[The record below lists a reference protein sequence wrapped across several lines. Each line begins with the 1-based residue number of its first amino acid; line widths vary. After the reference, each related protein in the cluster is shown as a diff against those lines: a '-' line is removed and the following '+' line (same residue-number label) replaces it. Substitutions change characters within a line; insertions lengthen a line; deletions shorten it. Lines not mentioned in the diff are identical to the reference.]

1 MANLTRYNPFNE
13 FVSLR
18 EAMDRL
24 FEDSVITPRTT
35 GAFFNRALPAN
46 LYETAEDFTLQV
58 PMPGV
63 KPENVDINVQQD
75 VVSLKWRT
83 DVEIP
88 ENATVHYHGF
98 QKGEYQQSFTV
109 PSPINSERAE
119 ATYKDGILTLRLPK
133 AEHAR
138 ARTIKVNAANS

>member
-1 MANLTRYNPFNE
+1 MANITRYKPFNE

-24 FEDSVITPRTT
+24 FEDSVITPRATT
-35 GAFFNRALPAN
+35 SFNRVQPVN

-58 PMPGV
+58 PMPGAN
-63 KPENVDINVQQD
+63 PENVEINVQQD
-75 VVSLKWRT
+75 VVSLKWQT
-83 DVEIP
+83 EVEIP
-88 ENATVHYHGF
+88 ENATVRYHGI
-98 QKGEYQQSFTV
+98 QKRAYQQSFTV